1 MTVKIVASKP
11 PYFIGETWT
20 LSAEDESILV
30 SDGVAEFLQGEVS
43 ITSLYNGDATLAEE
57 SIVTA
62 VTNPLTGVIEIS
74 GVPVAPLV
82 VVADG
87 GSGATS
93 GWIQTSASPER
104 FALELTI
111 ATGGAAASL
120 TLDGSNDGQT
130 SAAQIATAS
139 LDTTGVQTITP
150 PIKPLYPWIR
160 WTVVFAG
167 SGNVKIARGA

>member
-1 MTVKIVASKP
+1 MTIALTTATRVGGVVVAP
-11 PYFIGETWT
+11 ATTATYDPAIE
-20 LSAEDESILV
+20 ADLV
-30 SDGVAEFLQGEVS
+30 SRGMATYVSRQGVTDTGVPVMAVS
-43 ITSLYNGDATLAEE
+43 
-57 SIVTA
+57 
-62 VTNPLTGVIEIS
+62 NPITGVIEIS
-74 GVPVAPLV
+74 NIPIAPLV
-82 VVADG
+82 VIADG

-93 GWIQTSASPER
+93 GWIQASANPER

-139 LDTTGVQTITP
+139 LDTTGVQTITA